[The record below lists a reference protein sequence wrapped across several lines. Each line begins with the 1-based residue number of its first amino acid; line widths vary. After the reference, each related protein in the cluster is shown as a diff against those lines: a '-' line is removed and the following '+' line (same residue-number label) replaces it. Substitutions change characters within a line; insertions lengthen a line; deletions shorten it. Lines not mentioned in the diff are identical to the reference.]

1 MKTINLKEAKA
12 SFSALV
18 DDAEHGHPSIVTKH
32 GKPAAM
38 IVPVE
43 AGQKIFPVSKTSF
56 VDLLLSF
63 PGGDIEFE
71 RNMSSSREIDL

>member
-18 DDAEHGHPSIVTKH
+18 DDAEHGRASIITKH

-38 IVPVE
+38 IVPIG
-43 AGQKIFPVSKTSF
+43 AARKLYPIDKPNLI
-56 VDLLLSF
+56 DLLKAI
-63 PGGDIEFE
+63 PGDIELD
-71 RNMSSSREIDL
+71 RNRSPSREVDL